1 MRIHSKSLRVNNSLP
16 APAKRKSIN
25 GQARRET
32 TCMLRFG
39 LRGGGGTRGAPMP
52 ATTSPRAD
60 LGEEP
65 QLCRPVRPP
74 AVYNCFSSR
83 GVGGWGGHRRAGSRK
98 PRKSRWSIEGNHERP
113 PAAITEGQSSSSW
126 PPATITE
133 GQSAP
138 AWPPD
143 EFCVHHGKAVIKEG
157 RFHGDWMLQSRKR

>member
-1 MRIHSKSLRVNNSLP
+1 MLFTEAKDRAPALQWCVAASTWPARPPPRHWCRLGNLLLRIHSKSLRVNNSLP

-32 TCMLRFG
+32 TCLLRFG

-52 ATTSPRAD
+52 ATASPRAD

-83 GVGGWGGHRRAGSRK
+83 RAGGWGSNRRAGSRNQ
-98 PRKSRWSIEGNHERP
+98 GNHD
-113 PAAITEGQSSSSW
+113 G
-126 PPATITE
+126 
-133 GQSAP
+133 
-138 AWPPD
+138 
-143 EFCVHHGKAVIKEG
+143 
-157 RFHGDWMLQSRKR
+157 L